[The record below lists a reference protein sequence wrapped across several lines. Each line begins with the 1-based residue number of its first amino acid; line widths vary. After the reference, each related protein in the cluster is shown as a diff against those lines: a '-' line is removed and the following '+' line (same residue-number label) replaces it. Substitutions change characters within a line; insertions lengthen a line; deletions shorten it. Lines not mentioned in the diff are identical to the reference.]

1 MKENTDY
8 ELIPVDDGN
17 EQSWDIRILK
27 GDYVETVLRYGN
39 VSYNG
44 IEEVLNFNF
53 IVVSSPD
60 PDVSTD
66 SVPVQEVAGAILEN
80 IIEESIK
87 KEEVAFTEREA

>member
-8 ELIPVDDGN
+8 ELIPAQEGN

-66 SVPVQEVAGAILEN
+66 SVPVQEVAGAILED

-87 KEEVAFTEREA
+87 KDEVAFTEREA

>member
-8 ELIPVDDGN
+8 ELIPAQEGN

-87 KEEVAFTEREA
+87 KEEVSFTEKEA